1 MFPHGRVASSED
13 VGEARQR
20 VSHGAGARASVRTR
34 PDLDPEPDPDLDP
47 DLEPKPNVS
56 TRETGGE
63 RMKCERNP
71 PRNAAKHQNASDSS
85 GTLSR
90 QHAASSFIPWQSPPA
105 GSCSAYADSA
115 AASRFACADCH
126 VGRLAEGVW
135 VSDRSSRSS
144 SHSAARSAR
153 QCAAKGP
160 RRNADRGT
168 SARMTGAASVCVPR
182 SSGDPRRFRGWGFA
196 GRLVRGGA
204 RGCGGGGAAFARE
217 EALELVAS
225 RAERPV
231 GVATR
236 APALLLLHRGVPGL
250 AQAEEQRPHLRAK
263 GGVHAAA
270 RDATQD
276 RVQAVAH
283 ATVAVRRGA
292 PLPLA

>member
-1 MFPHGRVASSED
+1 MRAESAEERGETPERLGLVRDVVEEARGDFVHPLAVANLGVVQRVRGQRRGESLRLRGLPRGTIGGGGLGFGSVVEVELGLGGALGSPVRSEGAAPERGSRD
-13 VGEARQR
+13 VGADDGGSLG
-20 VSHGAGARASVRTR
+20 VRAEVFGGVR
-34 PDLDPEPDPDLDP
+34 E
-47 DLEPKPNVS
+47 
-56 TRETGGE
+56 GFGE
-63 RMKCERNP
+63 
-71 PRNAAKHQNASDSS
+71 
-85 GTLSR
+85 
-90 QHAASSFIPWQSPPA
+90 
-105 GSCSAYADSA
+105 
-115 AASRFACADCH
+115 
-126 VGRLAEGVW
+126 
-135 VSDRSSRSS
+135 
-144 SHSAARSAR
+144 
-153 QCAAKGP
+153 
-160 RRNADRGT
+160 
-168 SARMTGAASVCVPR
+168 
-182 SSGDPRRFRGWGFA
+182 WGFA
-196 GRLVRGGA
+196 GRLVGGGT

-270 RDATQD
+270 RGATQD